1 MIGRE
6 KTIHVKVPGSSANL
20 GPGFDSLGLAL
31 PLYLSVR
38 VKRADRDSI
47 KVYGDH
53 LASLPLDSTNLIY
66 QTMSYFYQKENQE
79 LPPVAIEIES
89 EIPLS
94 RGLGSSG
101 AAIVAGLLAANEL
114 MGSRKSKEEILQY
127 ATELEGHADNVAA
140 SLFGGLVV
148 TAWDGKTAKAEH
160 FPLTDQLQVLL
171 AIPNY
176 TLSTN
181 TARKTIPETIPL
193 RDAAFNIGHSTLLIT
208 YLLTGQYDKI
218 PFAMKDRLHQPYRQ
232 TAVKGL
238 ERIVSEVDQN
248 RLWGAALSGAG
259 PTLILFIHPNQK
271 RVAKEYMM
279 QIAREEG
286 VEFQLK
292 FCSIEN
298 EGAKLEILWEN
309 ERISIQ

>member
-6 KTIHVKVPGSSANL
+6 KIIHVKVPGSSANL

-31 PLYLSVR
+31 PFYLSVR
-38 VKRADRDSI
+38 VQLAERNSI

-53 LASLPLDSTNLIY
+53 LASLPLDSSNLIY
-66 QTMSYFYQKENQE
+66 QTMNYFYQKENQE

-114 MGSRKSKEEILQY
+114 MDGKKSKEEILQY

-140 SLFGGLVV
+140 SLYGGFVV
-148 TAWDGKTAKAEH
+148 TTWDGKTAKAEH
-160 FPLTDQLQVLL
+160 FPVTEELQVLL

-181 TARKTIPETIPL
+181 IARKAIPKDIPL
-193 RDAAFNIGHSTLLIT
+193 KDAAFNIGHSALLVT

-218 PFAMKDRLHQPYRQ
+218 PLVMKDRLHQPYRQ

-238 ERIVSEVDQN
+238 ERVIREIGQHE
-248 RLWGAALSGAG
+248 LWGVALSGAG
-259 PTLILFIHPNQK
+259 PTIILFIPPNQK
-271 RVAKEYMM
+271 KVAETYMK

-286 VEFQLK
+286 IEFEIK
-292 FCSIEN
+292 SCFIEN
-298 EGAKLEILWEN
+298 EGAKIEILWG
-309 ERISIQ
+309 SHLF